1 MPILSRLPNR
11 LLATLVAL
19 VVVGV
24 DVATK
29 DWALNRLQGDPITV
43 IDGFL
48 RFAVARNPG
57 ASFSSFQGSG
67 SIIGLLAIGVAIY
80 IAKMAGEMGHRMEV
94 VGLGIILGGALGNLV
109 DRVFRGDGYLDG
121 AVVDFIDFSFFPT
134 FNMADTFLWV
144 GVGTLVI
151 GGWLA
156 HRASGTT
163 EE

>member
-1 MPILSRLPNR
+1 MPILARLPNR
-11 LLATLVAL
+11 ALAALVAL

-24 DVATK
+24 DVASK
-29 DWALNRLQGDPITV
+29 DWALNRLPGDPINI
-43 IDGFL
+43 IDGFV
-48 RFAVARNPG
+48 RFALARNPG

-94 VGLGIILGGALGNLV
+94 VGLGIILGGAVGNLV
-109 DRVFRGDGYLDG
+109 DRVFRGAGLLDG

-134 FNMADTFLWV
+134 FNLADTFLWV

-156 HRASGTT
+156 HRRA
-163 EE
+163 EPEDE

>member
-48 RFAVARNPG
+48 RLAVARNPG

-80 IAKMAGEMGHRMEV
+80 IAKMAGEMSHRMEV

-109 DRVFRGDGYLDG
+109 DRVFRGDGFLDG

>member
-11 LLATLVAL
+11 LLAALVAL

-48 RFAVARNPG
+48 RLAVARNPG

-80 IAKMAGEMGHRMEV
+80 IAKMAGEMGHRLEV